1 MVTLT
6 PVAKYGD
13 VDDVRKH
20 SEYTPAAA
28 PLALTDSITLV
39 ADTNDEATL
48 VATLVGEPLLHAVDD
63 TTNADP
69 SLLTS
74 NRPAPLTSIAA
85 AEALASITLGVSDVT
100 LTTFS
105 PPASTYD
112 NEGDHRAHT
121 RYTPAAALESTSTC
135 STITDPD
142 PLLEHDVPLTTVG
155 LELFGAEHDTAS
167 TNADTSPL
175 TSGIDKPPTATT

>member
-1 MVTLT
+1 MTLT
-6 PVAKYGD
+6 PVAKYAD
-13 VDDVRKH
+13 VEDVRRH

-28 PLALTDSITLV
+28 PLALTDSVTLV
-39 ADTNDEATL
+39 ADTNDEATP
-48 VATLVGEPLLHAVDD
+48 VTTLLGAPLHALDD

-74 NRPAPLTSIAA
+74 NRPAPLTPTVDSD
-85 AEALASITLGVSDVT
+85 ALAASTFGHTDVT

-105 PPASTYD
+105 PPASTYA
-112 NEGDHRAHT
+112 NVGDHRAHT
-121 RYTPAAALESTSTC
+121 RYTPAAALASTSTC

-167 TNADTSPL
+167 TNADASPL
-175 TSGIDKPPTATT
+175 TSGIDTPPTATT